1 MEPLNEFIIKDEKV
15 FSGALS
21 CRGCGW
27 SLLVRHLS
35 SILGEETVYVL
46 PASCFSIIS
55 GPYPLNELKGN
66 VVHTLFAAAPATATG
81 IRAALDSQGRKDV
94 TVCVLAGDGGT
105 FDIGFQSLSGAATRD
120 ENILYICNNNG
131 AYMNTGIQTSTATP
145 YGAVTTTNPAS
156 KIKDIWPKDLM
167 GIIAAHNIPYAATAS
182 LAFMEDFR
190 NKIKRAKETEGFR
203 LLMIDGPCPPGHKTE
218 PEMSISVSRLA
229 VQTNIFPLFEV
240 ERQKYTINHSPEKF
254 IPVEECMKLQ
264 GRYRHLFKNGSS
276 EILKQIQ
283 EYTDMNW
290 KRLKELARNSVN

>member
-1 MEPLNEFIIKDEKV
+1 
-15 FSGALS
+15 
-21 CRGCGW
+21 
-27 SLLVRHLS
+27 
-35 SILGEETVYVL
+35 
-46 PASCFSIIS
+46 
-55 GPYPLNELKGN
+55 
-66 VVHTLFAAAPATATG
+66 
-81 IRAALDSQGRKDV
+81 
-94 TVCVLAGDGGT
+94 
-105 FDIGFQSLSGAATRD
+105 
-120 ENILYICNNNG
+120 
-131 AYMNTGIQTSTATP
+131 MNTGIQTSTATP
-145 YGAVTTTNPAS
+145 YGAVTTTNPAT
-156 KIKDIWPKDLM
+156 KVKDIWPKDLM

-218 PEMSISVSRLA
+218 AEMSSSVSRLA

-264 GRYRHLFKNGSS
+264 GRYKHLFKNGSS

-290 KRLKELARNSVN
+290 KRLKDLARNSVN

>member
-81 IRAALDSQGRKDV
+81 IRAALDRQGRKDV

-105 FDIGFQSLSGAATRD
+105 FDIGLQSLSGAATRD

-145 YGAVTTTNPAS
+145 YGAVTTTNPAA

-182 LAFMEDFR
+182 LAFMEDYR
-190 NKIKRAKETEGFR
+190 NKVKKAKETEGFR

-290 KRLKELARNSVN
+290 KRLKDLARNSVN